1 MSYNNSDVRVGG
13 KGDLIASYSTYRT
26 KVLPN
31 NLVDRRNVLTQ
42 LMMNTPNTK
51 YVIKWDYVLN
61 ESITLPAGCL
71 IEFDGGSI
79 RNDNGG
85 TYTLTGQDT
94 ILLFYIDKDKVIK
107 DVELLG
113 TFIFKGSSDIAD
125 EEDITGRTGVLKFAD
140 KDYDPENFS
149 GLGRV
154 YLRKNIGAPV
164 DPDNNIWCYK
174 PSTDELVYLMY
185 RYQGVYYHIYDE
197 GTGKGLVLHNNI
209 VKETDEYNV
218 ANLPEPAQE
227 HNMPYIKNGDRLEV
241 TLPDNTVVDDSQIN
255 NTEIFYYVYDE
266 SEQYAGKNIL
276 TQDMISKPNTIYIIQ
291 YDYVISPENE
301 NTIEVPEGCVLKF
314 DGGSIS
320 KGTLIGHDTI
330 IVANPIK
337 IFNSDITLDSSWNIA
352 EAYPEWFGAKG
363 DGITDD
369 TISFTK
375 CLQYFKNVK
384 GVLEHTY
391 KATITFTNSY
401 SRISNLNLIG
411 FITFNEG
418 LRFINIDNCKIDASD
433 CEHGIDVP
441 HNVIKLTIND
451 VYVHNAI
458 RNGINLID
466 CWDSTLTK
474 ISTSSNGEIGF
485 YAEQFNNGYFQG
497 TAYDNGIGIKIWG
510 TTACTVKAT
519 AQENLKTGVD
529 LRSVHASLMNLYLEQ
544 NGYQG
549 SDLCEKSQI
558 AIGYNES
565 PCIGDNITV
574 YGMGG
579 SGSSMESPYGCT
591 LFYAENCNVNGYF
604 IRHTESGFRVTS
616 NTVRCKANVLD
627 LNHED
632 YGYDRNLE
640 RQITAITVDSNT
652 PFDIPVNSYCIP
664 VVLGETP
671 YAASL
676 VINTSTS
683 ALIRVKDSEGNN
695 VSVQCL
701 VYIASDGIRRS
712 R

>member
-1 MSYNNSDVRVGG
+1 MNNPNINIVVGG
-13 KGDLIASYSTYRT
+13 PISEDYPRIYKT
-26 KVLPN
+26 KYIKPN
-31 NLVDRRNVLTQ
+31 IPFGLQVTDA
-42 LMMNTPNTK
+42 NTK
-51 YVIKWDYVLN
+51 YVIRWNIDLQGDTVTVPENCIL
-61 ESITLPAGCL
+61 
-71 IEFDGGSI
+71 EFDGGSLK
-79 RNDNGG
+79 NGIII
-85 TYTLTGQDT
+85 GQDT
-94 ILLFYIDKDKVIK
+94 LFINTG
-107 DVELLG
+107 DVEIWG
-113 TFIFKGSSDIAD
+113 TNLVRKGTWRESSGDSNIP
-125 EEDITGRTGVLKFAD
+125 
-140 KDYDPENFS
+140 YDPSYFIS
-149 GLGRV
+149 MGKK
-154 YLRKNIGAPV
+154 YLEKNII
-164 DPDNNIWCYK
+164 DN
-174 PSTDELVYLMY
+174 
-185 RYQGVYYHIYDE
+185 
-197 GTGKGLVLHNNI
+197 
-209 VKETDEYNV
+209 
-218 ANLPEPAQE
+218 
-227 HNMPYIKNGDRLEV
+227 
-241 TLPDNTVVDDSQIN
+241 
-255 NTEIFYYVYDE
+255 E
-266 SEQYAGKNIL
+266 SIL
-276 TQDMISKPNTIYIIQ
+276 TQEAISDTNTVYIIK
-291 YDYVISPENE
+291 YDFTLGENI
-301 NTIEVPEGCVLKF
+301 TIPANCVLKF
-314 DGGSIS
+314 DGGSIDG
-320 KGTLIGHDTI
+320 GTLIGNNTLID
-330 IVANPIK
+330 ANAIK
-337 IFNSDITLDSSWNIA
+337 IFGSNTTLSGTWNVY

-485 YAEQFNNGYFQG
+485 YAEQFNSGYFQG

-529 LRSVHASLMNLYLEQ
+529 LRAVHASLMNLYLEQ

-549 SDLCEKSQI
+549 SDLCEKSQL
-558 AIGYNES
+558 AIGYNEA

-604 IRHTESGFRVTS
+604 IRHTESGFRVTN

-627 LNHED
+627 LNHQD
-632 YGYDRNLE
+632 YDYDRNLE
-640 RQITAITVDSNT
+640 RQITVITVDSNT

-701 VYIASDGIRRS
+701 VYIASVGIRRS